1 MTWFG
6 VPAHMSL
13 YILLGTMLL
22 IGSYFLVNFIFATLS
37 ITNSLIQL
45 IICIAIVTVAVR
57 FFVFITKKTWKQS
70 DWDR

>member
-13 YILLGTMLL
+13 YILLGTLFL
-22 IGSYFLVNFIFATLS
+22 IGSYFVATFLFSVLGISNSFLQAVIALMIVGLV
-37 ITNSLIQL
+37 
-45 IICIAIVTVAVR
+45 VR
-57 FFVFITKKTWKQS
+57 LFVFITKRTWKQS